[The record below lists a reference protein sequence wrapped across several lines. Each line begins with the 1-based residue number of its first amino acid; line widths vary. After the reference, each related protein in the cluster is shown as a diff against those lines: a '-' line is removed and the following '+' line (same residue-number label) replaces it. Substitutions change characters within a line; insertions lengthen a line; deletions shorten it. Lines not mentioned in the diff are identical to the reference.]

1 MQVRGDRFKSASLE
15 GSMLLSFLAAL
26 CLHALIAALAVY
38 WPVNSRY
45 KPNLNL
51 PVLNLSQMTIGGKA
65 PPVKSDPEPTETAAL
80 PPVAPTPP
88 ATQEDNPA
96 LVPKMESLGQTEQ
109 QEALRTEAP
118 VEAVAP
124 EKPADPPKPADKPK
138 PADRPGAE
146 VKPRPAAKPGPEEIL
161 RRELEQARLLAAIES
176 ARAESAVEDDKRNAT
191 AQGSSYSEFLGDG
204 VGVLAGYR
212 ESVISRIKPHFIT
225 RPRADGKVFE
235 MRVILDIAENGT
247 VTRVTVVSPSE
258 DSTFDQN
265 VMRAINDAGAMEPP
279 PSSADQRVPLI
290 FTSDMY
296 IG

>member
-1 MQVRGDRFKSASLE
+1 
-15 GSMLLSFLAAL
+15 MLLSFLAAL

>member
-1 MQVRGDRFKSASLE
+1 
-15 GSMLLSFLAAL
+15 MLLSFLAAL
-26 CLHALIAALAVY
+26 CLHALIATFAVY

-65 PPVKSDPEPTETAAL
+65 PVLKPDPAPPESRAETAVP
-80 PPVAPTPP
+80 PPVAPVTPE
-88 ATQEDNPA
+88 ADPA
-96 LVPKMESLGQTEQ
+96 LVPKIESLGQTGQ
-109 QEALRTEAP
+109 QDKLRTETP
-118 VEAVAP
+118 VGP
-124 EKPADPPKPADKPK
+124 EKPAEQPKPEPAVTPKPEVKPK
-138 PADRPGAE
+138 PEA
-146 VKPRPAAKPGPEEIL
+146 KPRPAVRPNSEEIL
-161 RRELEQARLLAAIES
+161 RRELEQTRLLAAIES
-176 ARAESAVEDDKRNAT
+176 ARAESAVEDENRRNAS
-191 AQGSSYSEFLGDG
+191 ARGNSYSGFLGDG

-235 MRVILDIAENGT
+235 LRVILDIAENGT
-247 VTRVTVVSPSE
+247 VTRVTVVTPSE

-265 VMRAINDAGAMEPP
+265 VLRAINDAGAMEPP
-279 PSSADQRVPLI
+279 PSADDQRVPLI